1 MITTIIKFIR
11 FLAVGL
17 SGMIIDFSI
26 TFICKEKIKLNKYVA
41 NSIAFCIAQVWNFY
55 WNKHY
60 TFNKDVHCRDLFQTQ
75 CMLESDP
82 ITNHPVCD
90 SMICFD
96 FSIDEVAAKVLEMIR

>member
-1 MITTIIKFIR
+1 MINESDLFVGNDSGPSQFSAALNTPTITIN
-11 FLAVGL
+11 GP
-17 SGMIIDFSI
+17 STS
-26 TFICKEKIKLNKYVA
+26 
-41 NSIAFCIAQVWNFY
+41 SFY
-55 WNKHY
+55 RDPDLFRDKHY